1 MTIRRQRRVSSGRRA
16 ERTVAAVTRATV
28 HAYEVAIL
36 YFGILPFL
44 DNGARS
50 GRASL
55 LGSIQT
61 MLNRHRRRLLAGMAA
76 AAAALAVAVP
86 WRRRA
91 PAPPDAGGTSPPSPS
106 PPPPERFARA
116 LRVPGRDGLMA
127 ELALNEPLELHARD
141 AAFAVFDG
149 APTPIWH
156 YAASV
161 GDRALANPLLRAR
174 RGDVLDVRL
183 VNELAEATTIHW
195 HGLAVDEAN
204 DGSGLHPVAPGG
216 DARYRYTVDNRAALY
231 WYHAHPHGRTGRQLQ
246 FGLAGPLLVD
256 DDEERALRERLDLAW
271 GERDLPLFI
280 ADKQVGDDNAIVYKD
295 GADDWIGN
303 RVLVNFTP
311 EPHLTVVPG
320 LYRLRIANASNAR
333 MLRLAFVLGDG
344 VLPFHLIGTDG
355 GLLAQ
360 PWRVDDVFLAPA
372 QRIDVLVDFGARK
385 TGERVLLRSLGY
397 VAMENEDES
406 GAFAR
411 DPMGDHPG
419 AAPMG
424 EAIDL
429 MEFRVDGARPPRVD
443 VPRQL
448 CALPAPPAV
457 DGWPVRAFRL
467 RMDEAGR
474 WFINDWNFHDTGHE
488 PVFAVK
494 RGTREVWEIRNSM
507 TSMPHPIHLHGFGF
521 RVVSRSISPPDVRAR
536 SVAGGGL
543 GPQDL
548 GVGDTVVV
556 WPGEIV
562 RIAIDFSQPF
572 KGTQRYM
579 LHCHN
584 LEHEDMGMML
594 TFAVV
599 DA

>member
-1 MTIRRQRRVSSGRRA
+1 MINRQRRRV
-16 ERTVAAVTRATV
+16 
-28 HAYEVAIL
+28 
-36 YFGILPFL
+36 
-44 DNGARS
+44 
-50 GRASL
+50 
-55 LGSIQT
+55 
-61 MLNRHRRRLLAGMAA
+61 LAGMAT
-76 AAAALAVAVP
+76 AAAALAAAMA

-91 PAPPDAGGTSPPSPS
+91 PAAPGAVDASPV

-127 ELALNEPLELHARD
+127 ELALNAPLTVHARD
-141 AAFAVFDG
+141 AAFAMFDG
-149 APTPIWH
+149 APTRVWH

-161 GDRALANPLLRAR
+161 GDRAPANPLLRAR
-174 RGDVLDVRL
+174 RGDALDVRL
-183 VNELAEATTIHW
+183 VNDLAEATTIHW

-204 DGSGLHPVAPGG
+204 DGSGLHPVAPG
-216 DARYRYTVDNRAALY
+216 DEARYRCTIDNRAALY

-246 FGLAGPLLVD
+246 FGLAGPLLVE
-256 DDEERALRERLDLAW
+256 DDEERALRDRLGLAW

-311 EPHLTVVPG
+311 EPHLDVVPG

-333 MLRLAFVLGDG
+333 MLRLAFAVGDG
-344 VLPFHLIGTDG
+344 LLPFRLIGTDG

-360 PWRVDDVFLAPA
+360 PWLVDDVFVAPA
-372 QRIDVLVDFGARK
+372 QRVDVLVDFGARAAASGA
-385 TGERVLLRSLGY
+385 GERVLLRSLAY

-419 AAPMG
+419 AAAMG

-429 MEFRVDGARPPRVD
+429 MEFRIGGARPPRVD
-443 VPRQL
+443 VPARL
-448 CALPAPPAV
+448 CALPPPPAV

-467 RMDEAGR
+467 RMDAEGR

-488 PVFAVK
+488 PVFAVR

-507 TSMPHPIHLHGFGF
+507 TSMPHPIHLHGFAF

-536 SVAGGGL
+536 SVDANGL

-548 GVGDTVVV
+548 GVGDTVAV

-562 RIAIDFSQPF
+562 RIALDFSQPF
-572 KGTQRYM
+572 AGTQRYM